1 MNLREILALEHDR
14 EDKEKW
20 NVIHLHKTGGFYS
33 AYEWS
38 AWLVAVISFND
49 EIRMRTKD
57 RLPLAVSRY
66 KLAGT
71 EDTFCKVG
79 FPLKSVDKFI
89 PQRKDF
95 KADDNHLIFT
105 IELPQPK
112 DGSEVTYERLKESI
126 DKWREDHP
134 IKERNSKSKKSDNE
148 QPDATKP
155 AAATPTEKTAQPATI
170 TIGGNGGTVL
180 RITIEV
186 FQNKQ

>member
-1 MNLREILALEHDR
+1 MNLREILAIEQDR
-14 EDKEKW
+14 KEKEKW

-38 AWLVAVISFND
+38 AWLIAVISFND
-49 EIRMRTKD
+49 EVRMRTKD

-71 EDTFCKVG
+71 EETFCKVG

-89 PQRKDF
+89 PQRTDF
-95 KADDNHLIFT
+95 KTDEDTHLIFT
-105 IELPQPK
+105 IELPKQT
-112 DGSEVTYERLKESI
+112 DDNEVTYERIKDAV
-126 DKWREDHP
+126 DKWRDAHP
-134 IKERNSKSKKSDNE
+134 VKERNTKTKKSESAPTPTPTQPIE
-148 QPDATKP
+148 QPS
-155 AAATPTEKTAQPATI
+155 TI
-170 TIGGNGGTVL
+170 TIGGNGGSVL

>member
-1 MNLREILALEHDR
+1 MNLREILELERDR

-49 EIRMRTKD
+49 EVRMRTKD

-71 EDTFCKVG
+71 EETFCKVG

-89 PQRKDF
+89 PQRTDF

-105 IELPQPK
+105 IELPKPK
-112 DGSEVTYERLKESI
+112 DGSQVTYERLKESI
-126 DKWREDHP
+126 DKWRDAHP
-134 IKERNSKSKKSDNE
+134 VKERNTKTKKSESAPTPTPTQPIE
-148 QPDATKP
+148 QPS
-155 AAATPTEKTAQPATI
+155 TI
-170 TIGGNGGTVL
+170 TIGGNGGSVL

>member
-1 MNLREILALEHDR
+1 MNLREILALELDR
-14 EDKEKW
+14 KEKEKW

-33 AYEWS
+33 AYEWN

-49 EIRMRTKD
+49 EVRMRTKD

-89 PQRKDF
+89 PQRTDF
-95 KADDNHLIFT
+95 KADEDSHLIFT
-105 IELPQPK
+105 IDLPTPP
-112 DGSEVTYERLKESI
+112 DGSEVTYERIKDAI
-126 DKWREDHP
+126 DKWRQAHP
-134 IKERNSKSKKSDNE
+134 IKERNTKNKK
-148 QPDATKP
+148 
-155 AAATPTEKTAQPATI
+155 TESAQPAPTETPTTQPAQQPSTI
-170 TIGGNGGTVL
+170 TIGGNGGQVL